1 PTIYT
6 APVVVTIAVLLAL
19 AGVSY
24 YYTIKAVRA
33 HNNKWLYYL
42 APAIIAGVAI
52 LLLPMFKGY
61 YLPGRNDM
69 AEHTGHVIDIIR
81 LGYATSHNHYPLQH
95 IIPALFAGVSHVPAN
110 VAAMMVMPMSYMVYL
125 LGMGL
130 LLTQIFKNKLAIA
143 IGLILSSLLIE
154 PMSGT
159 WQATNVAAMV
169 MPLALG
175 AALRAIRIGSIVWW
189 SFAVIMAVAVALL
202 HYTAIIIYV
211 GAILAASII
220 YRNKVVAS
228 LTAVTLA
235 VGLLFIMDRPILSE
249 LMSYLPG
256 LHVPVYTG
264 ATDAIT
270 TFTRNLIGEAGLT
283 WAMDTGATSSALF
296 ILLLKKMAVEGIIIT
311 CGMAFALKFLLHR
324 HVSKAYRWAAVVY
337 MGLVA
342 TYTMSFWGIGINEVM
357 ANGRF
362 LPYLATFSVLLV
374 VPGLCYS
381 VFHKLIDR
389 RVIVVILV
397 LLAFMAAM
405 KVYPSPYT
413 GNPNEQVTYTEIQN
427 MRDSMA
433 DDNAVILNANTESV
447 RRIMVAANGVQGW
460 YDYYV
465 KKLQN

>member
-1 PTIYT
+1 MSSYEPTIYT

-33 HNNKWLYYL
+33 HNNKWVYFLV
-42 APAIIAGVAI
+42 PAIIAGVAI

-95 IIPALFAGVSHVPAN
+95 IVPALFAGVANVPAN
-110 VAAMMVMPMSYMVYL
+110 VAAMMVMPMSYIVYL

-130 LLTQIFKNKLAIA
+130 LLTQIFKNKLAVA
-143 IGLILSSLLIE
+143 IGLILSTLLIE

-175 AALRAIRIGSIVWW
+175 AALRAIRTGSIFWK

-202 HYTAIIIYV
+202 HYTAIIIFV

-220 YRNKVVAS
+220 YRNKAVAS
-228 LTAVTLA
+228 LPAVTLA

-249 LMSYLPG
+249 LTSYLPG

-270 TFTRNLIGEAGLT
+270 TFTRN
-283 WAMDTGATSSALF
+283 
-296 ILLLKKMAVEGIIIT
+296 
-311 CGMAFALKFLLHR
+311 
-324 HVSKAYRWAAVVY
+324 
-337 MGLVA
+337 
-342 TYTMSFWGIGINEVM
+342 
-357 ANGRF
+357 
-362 LPYLATFSVLLV
+362 
-374 VPGLCYS
+374 
-381 VFHKLIDR
+381 
-389 RVIVVILV
+389 
-397 LLAFMAAM
+397 
-405 KVYPSPYT
+405 
-413 GNPNEQVTYTEIQN
+413 
-427 MRDSMA
+427 
-433 DDNAVILNANTESV
+433 
-447 RRIMVAANGVQGW
+447 
-460 YDYYV
+460 
-465 KKLQN
+465 